1 MRKDKKD
8 FTLDVV
14 SGIDEEIVDHH
25 LAKRYKLWQRRG
37 RRRPVALISLVA
49 ALVCVSL
56 IAGVFMTMLPDILP
70 GEEQPTGM
78 AETTDLPGDVIKQVP
93 VYLGMTVT
101 NDLQPAAD
109 VKANAP
115 VPQMDELSASSTLP
129 PYTFSFLSEEEV
141 PGSEPE
147 TDPETGAE
155 PATDTETGSET
166 EQETEM
172 IIFGQTYYALKNED
186 IYIHVHLENPDGFE
200 IISFTLNGVK
210 YSSYMF
216 ERGSD
221 MENLIL
227 KYNVGDVDGLQEYTI
242 DAIKYI
248 DGESIKDVRMEGD
261 RTVKVFVEDGNQ
273 ALRLETDVEYTK
285 MTVTPVWDE
294 AFEGERAIMTLALY
308 EGEVLL
314 QELVPTATEIRD
326 LPAGKRLV
334 LVATYVED
342 GITKTVRHIF
352 DTPAYSEG
360 LYIVNGVIMGVGNCT
375 DPVLYV
381 NNPIGDRAFFDNN
394 TIHEIYMGPGV
405 TYIGDYAFASKGTE
419 NRTLKKVVCSE
430 NTNVIGQYAFQG
442 CKSLVE
448 LELSP
453 NLRKIPNHAFHICT
467 HLETVIIPE
476 GVTEIGTQAFE
487 NNYFLA
493 NLYIPRSVIA
503 IGTNAFGLFFAAD
516 SSSLREVDYGG
527 TMQQWQSI
535 KGTSSAFEPG
545 VIIHCT
551 DGDLTT
557 Q

>member
-1 MRKDKKD
+1 MTVLPEI
-8 FTLDVV
+8 FT
-14 SGIDEEIVDHH
+14 
-25 LAKRYKLWQRRG
+25 
-37 RRRPVALISLVA
+37 
-49 ALVCVSL
+49 
-56 IAGVFMTMLPDILP
+56 

-93 VYLGMTVT
+93 IYRGMTVS
-101 NDLQPAAD
+101 N
-109 VKANAP
+109 NAP
-115 VPQMDELSASSTLP
+115 SASEAKTGISVPGINLLSASSTLP
-129 PYTFSFLSEEEV
+129 GYSFSLLGQEEV
-141 PGSEPE
+141 PTTEPE
-147 TDPETGAE
+147 TDPETGAA
-155 PATDTETGSET
+155 PETET
-166 EQETEM
+166 EQETEP
-172 IIFGQTYYALKNED
+172 IIFGQTYFALKNED
-186 IYIHVHLENPDGFE
+186 IYIHIHIENPDGFE

-221 MENLIL
+221 METLIL
-227 KYNVGDVDGLQEYTI
+227 KYNVGNVDGLQEYTI

-261 RTVKVFVEDGNQ
+261 RTVKVYVEDEQ
-273 ALRLETDVEYTK
+273 QSLQLTTFVEYTE
-285 MTVTPVWDE
+285 MTIIPMWDRSFSGSKRIQSLTMCDENGQVVRTLSPSTTRVT
-294 AFEGERAIMTLALY
+294 
-308 EGEVLL
+308 
-314 QELVPTATEIRD
+314 D
-326 LPAGKRLV
+326 LPAGRRLV

-342 GITKTVRHIF
+342 GITKTVRHVF

-405 TYIGDYAFASKGTE
+405 TYIGDYAFASNGTE
-419 NRTLKKVVCSE
+419 NRTLKKVVCSY
-430 NTNVIGQYAFQG
+430 NTNVIGEYAFQG

-453 NLRKIPNHAFHICT
+453 NLRKIPNKAFHICT

-503 IGTNAFGLFFAAD
+503 IGTNAFGLTFAAD

-527 TMQQWQSI
+527 TMQQWQRI
-535 KGTSSAFEPG
+535 EGVKDAFRPG
-545 VIIHCT
+545 VTIHCT

-557 Q
+557 

>member
-1 MRKDKKD
+1 MRKDKKE
-8 FTLDVV
+8 FALDVV
-14 SGIDEEIVDHH
+14 SGIDEEIVDRN

-37 RRRPVALISLVA
+37 RRNRVVLISLVA
-49 ALVCVSL
+49 AFVCISL
-56 IAGVFMTMLPDILP
+56 IAGVFMTVLPEIFT

-93 VYLGMTVT
+93 IYRGMTVS
-101 NDLQPAAD
+101 N
-109 VKANAP
+109 NAP
-115 VPQMDELSASSTLP
+115 SASEAKTGISVPGINLLSASSTLP
-129 PYTFSFLSEEEV
+129 GYSFSLLGQEEV
-141 PGSEPE
+141 PTTEPE
-147 TDPETGAE
+147 TDPETGAA
-155 PATDTETGSET
+155 PETET
-166 EQETEM
+166 EQEIEQETAP
-172 IIFGQTYYALKNED
+172 IIFGQTYFALKNED
-186 IYIHVHLENPDGFE
+186 IYIHIHIENPDGFE

-221 MENLIL
+221 METLIL
-227 KYNVGDVDGLQEYTI
+227 KYNVGNVDGLQEYTI

-261 RTVKVFVEDGNQ
+261 RTVKVFVEDGKQ
-273 ALRLETDVEYTK
+273 ALRLETFVNYTE

-294 AFEGERAIMTLALY
+294 AFEGEKTIQTLALY
-308 EGEVLL
+308 EGEELL
-314 QELVPTATEIRD
+314 QELAPTTTEICD

-360 LYIVNGVIMGVGNCT
+360 LYIVDGVILGVGNCS

-405 TYIGDYAFASKGTE
+405 TYIGDYAFASNGTE

-448 LELSP
+448 LVLPTGLLE
-453 NLRKIPNHAFHICT
+453 IPNYAFHICT
-467 HLETVIIPE
+467 HLETVVIPE
-476 GVTEIGTQAFE
+476 GVTEIGTQAFA
-487 NNYFLA
+487 NNYALT
-493 NLYIPRSVIA
+493 NLYIPRSVTK
-503 IGTNAFGLFFAAD
+503 IGIEAFD
-516 SSSLREVDYGG
+516 ISSGPYSSMLNEIDYGG
-527 TMQQWQSI
+527 TMQQWQRI
-535 KGTSSAFEPG
+535 EGVKNAFEPG
-545 VIIHCT
+545 VTIHCT

-557 Q
+557 

>member
-1 MRKDKKD
+1 MRKDKKE
-8 FTLDVV
+8 FALDVV
-14 SGIDEEIVDHH
+14 SGIDEEIVERN

-37 RRRPVALISLVA
+37 RRNHVVLISLVA
-49 ALVCVSL
+49 AFVCISL
-56 IAGVFMTMLPDILP
+56 IAGVFMTVLPEIFT

-93 VYLGMTVT
+93 IYRGMTVS
-101 NDLQPAAD
+101 N
-109 VKANAP
+109 NAP
-115 VPQMDELSASSTLP
+115 SASEAKTGISVPGINLLSASSTLP
-129 PYTFSFLSEEEV
+129 GYSFSLLGQEEV
-141 PGSEPE
+141 PTTEPE
-147 TDPETGAE
+147 TDPETGAA
-155 PATDTETGSET
+155 PETET
-166 EQETEM
+166 EQEIEQETAP
-172 IIFGQTYYALKNED
+172 IIFGQTYFALKNED
-186 IYIHVHLENPDGFE
+186 IYIHIHIENPDGFE

-221 MENLIL
+221 METLIL
-227 KYNVGDVDGLQEYTI
+227 KYNVGNVDGLQEYTI

-261 RTVKVFVEDGNQ
+261 RTVKVYVEDEQ
-273 ALRLETDVEYTK
+273 QSLQLTTFVEYTE
-285 MTVTPVWDE
+285 MTIIPMWDRSFSGSKRIQSLTMCDENGQVVRTLSPSTTRVT
-294 AFEGERAIMTLALY
+294 
-308 EGEVLL
+308 
-314 QELVPTATEIRD
+314 D
-326 LPAGKRLV
+326 LPAGRRLV

-342 GITKTVRHIF
+342 GITKTVRHVF

-405 TYIGDYAFASKGTE
+405 TYIGDYAFASNGTE
-419 NRTLKKVVCSE
+419 NRTLKKVVCSY
-430 NTNVIGQYAFQG
+430 NTNVIGEYAFQG

-453 NLRKIPNHAFHICT
+453 NLRKIPNKAFHICT

-487 NNYFLA
+487 NNYLLA

-503 IGTNAFGLFFAAD
+503 IGTNAFGLFFDAD

-527 TMQQWQSI
+527 TMQQWQRI
-535 KGTSSAFEPG
+535 EGVKNAFRPG
-545 VIIHCT
+545 VTIHCT

-557 Q
+557 